1 MKGGITMKSSLPL
14 LALLSLLCGC
24 AEREPPQDSRPV
36 PQEMTLDEDL
46 LKIAQQVP
54 GFGGMYIDEDG
65 VLNVYML
72 EEPADA
78 AAMVERRA
86 QLEKTL
92 SAVYGADFLAR
103 GRLER
108 VDPDAEPTAAAPLT
122 IKIVKGAYDIPQL
135 ADWRRKADGVLAIDG
150 VVFTDLDERSNRL
163 KVGIAPGAARER
175 VQAALK
181 ESGIP
186 PDAVILEETKPIY
199 QHATLRSKV
208 RPMPGGVQIEADTG
222 VFAFKIC
229 TMGFNAIRAGV
240 AGFVT
245 NSHCTET
252 QGGNQGTDFH
262 QPDDPLFSGNPVGD
276 EIVDPNYFTGGM
288 CPAGRRCRFSDS
300 AFVDYTVARGSGIAH
315 PEGWNNGSL
324 TISSTPR
331 LTIVAEMSSW
341 ADGSDLDKVGRTSG
355 WAFGLVNGT
364 CQNTNVAD
372 TDITQLCQFRVN
384 RLAGQTYTMSDN
396 GDSGSP
402 VFRWLGA
409 TRTVNL
415 SGILWGGFDDG
426 SAFFFSPMNQIEQE
440 LGPLTTFNFP
450 QPQPPQGGL
459 CPANQKCCETELINN
474 KPKCVLCVPKNAQ
487 CP

>member
-1 MKGGITMKSSLPL
+1 MKSSLPL
-14 LALLSLLCGC
+14 LALLSLLYGCG
-24 AEREPPQDSRPV
+24 EREPPQDSTPV
-36 PQEMTLDEDL
+36 PQDMTLDEEL
-46 LKIAQQVP
+46 LKVAQQVP
-54 GFGGMYIDEDG
+54 GFGGMYIDEGG

-78 AAMVERRA
+78 AAMTERRA

-103 GRLER
+103 GRVER
-108 VDPDAEPTAAAPLT
+108 VDPDAEPTAVAPLA
-122 IKIVKGAYDIPQL
+122 IKIVKGSYDIPQL

-163 KVGIAPGAARER
+163 KVGIATGAARER

-181 ESGIP
+181 ENGIP
-186 PDAVILEETKPIY
+186 LDAVVLEETKPIR
-199 QHATLRSKV
+199 QHATLRSEV

-222 VFAFKIC
+222 VFAFKTC

-245 NSHCTET
+245 NSHCTKT
-252 QGGNQGTDFH
+252 QGGNEGTDFH
-262 QPDDPLFSGNPVGD
+262 QPDDPLLSGNHVGN
-276 EIVDPNYFTGGM
+276 EIVDPTYFTGGI
-288 CPAGRRCRFSDS
+288 CPSGRRCRFSDS
-300 AFVDYTVARGSGIAH
+300 AFVRYDVARGQNIART
-315 PEGWNNGSL
+315 EGWNNGSL
-324 TISSTPR
+324 TISTSPTTR
-331 LTIVAEMSSW
+331 LTIIAEMSAW
-341 ADGSDLDKVGRTSG
+341 ADGSDLDKIGRTSG

-384 RLAGQTYTMSDN
+384 RLAGQTYIMSHP

-409 TRTVNL
+409 SSTVNL

-440 LGPLTTFNFP
+440 LGALTTFNFS

-459 CPANQKCCETELINN
+459 CPADQKCCETEIINN
-474 KPKCVLCVPKNAQ
+474 KPKCVQCVPKGAQ

>member
-1 MKGGITMKSSLPL
+1 MKSSLPL

-24 AEREPPQDSRPV
+24 GEREPSQDSRPV

-46 LKIAQQVP
+46 LKVAQQVP
-54 GFGGMYIDEDG
+54 GFGGMYIDEGG

-78 AAMVERRA
+78 AAMLERRA

-103 GRLER
+103 GRRER
-108 VDPDAEPTAAAPLT
+108 VNPDAEPTAAAPLA
-122 IKIVKGAYDIPQL
+122 IKIVKGAFDIPQL

-163 KVGIAPGAARER
+163 KVGIAPGAARGR
-175 VQAALK
+175 VQQALK

-186 PDAVILEETKPIY
+186 PDAVILEETKPVY

-208 RPMPGGVQIEADTG
+208 RPVPGGVQIEADTG

-229 TMGFNAIRAGV
+229 TMGFNAIRAGM

-245 NSHCTET
+245 NSHCTKT
-252 QGGNQGTDFH
+252 QGGNEGTDFH

-300 AFVDYTVARGSGIAH
+300 AFVDYTVARGSNIART
-315 PEGWNNGSL
+315 EGWNNGSL

-331 LTIVAEMSSW
+331 LRIVAEMSSW
-341 ADGSDLDKVGRTSG
+341 ADGSDLDKIGRTSG

-364 CQNTNVAD
+364 CQNTNVAG

-409 TRTVNL
+409 SSTVNL
-415 SGILWGGFDDG
+415 SGILWGGPDDG
-426 SAFFFSPMNQIEQE
+426 SAFVFSPMNQIEQE

-450 QPQPPQGGL
+450 QPQPPQGGQ
-459 CPANQKCCETELINN
+459 CPANQKCCEREIING
-474 KPKCVLCVPKNAQ
+474 KPRCVLCVPRNAQ